1 MRRYW
6 QSYEHSV
13 QRLAGHVPLWLADLL
28 SLLVVLSSLWLFWS
42 GRPGETLVFPALLL
56 CWLLTLRVAVL
67 LFRQPLP
74 APAGTGWW
82 ARRRHQLRRG
92 WRQFLLLVFLLLCL
106 LMLAF
111 SLKFAG
117 VILRA
122 LSA

>member
-6 QSYEHSV
+6 QRYQRAV
-13 QRLAGHVPLWLADLL
+13 QGLAVRIPLWLTDLL
-28 SLLVVLSSLWLFWS
+28 SLLVVMLSVWLFWS
-42 GRPGETLVFPALLL
+42 GRPADLLVFPAILL
-56 CWLLTLRVAVL
+56 CWLLTLRFAVL
-67 LFRQPLP
+67 LFRSPLP
-74 APAGTGWW
+74 APQGNGWW
-82 ARRRHQLRRG
+82 ARWRHQLRRG
-92 WRQFLLLVFLLLCL
+92 WRQVLLLVFLLLCL